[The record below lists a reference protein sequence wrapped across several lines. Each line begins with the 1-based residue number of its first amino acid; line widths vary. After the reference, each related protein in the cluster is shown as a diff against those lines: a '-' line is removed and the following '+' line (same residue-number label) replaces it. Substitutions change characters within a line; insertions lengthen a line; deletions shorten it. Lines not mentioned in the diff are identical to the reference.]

1 MTARRHKAD
10 KCDAFSESRTGHSAL
25 AMCRRMTRARC
36 RPCVARCRRRL
47 PLLHAPHTR
56 RTLCA
61 THRAPPTAKYPPHA
75 MRRAPRTMRRTPCTV
90 RRAAVRY
97 ASRAA
102 LCTPCAVQPC
112 AMHRASHAVRRVPC
126 SRTPEFW
133 PRNRVLARSEAIFA
147 PFHRAERDSHGKTP
161 GRRFSV
167 RTHAISFVPEL
178 RLVSKNERIFRTRI
192 DSALFAED
200 PCVEKERGRAAR
212 PRSTARTISD
222 DGCRPD
228 QRP

>member
-75 MRRAPRTMRRTPCTV
+75 MRHAPRTI
-90 RRAAVRY
+90 RRA
-97 ASRAA
+97 
-102 LCTPCAVQPC
+102 PCAAQPC

-200 PCVEKERGRAAR
+200 PRVEKERGR
-212 PRSTARTISD
+212 
-222 DGCRPD
+222 
-228 QRP
+228 QRGKRQI